1 MSLRIL
7 KLEKQVNKYSS
18 KFDQIMCLET
28 KVPTWEFRT
37 AIKPKRSV
45 WENLTE
51 FLISEHSRSKRID
64 VFGSCGIWCWVGSL
78 GQENAARAGAANA
91 AAAPAPSA

>member
-7 KLEKQVNKYSS
+7 KLEKQVNKGKYSS
-18 KFDQIMCLET
+18 KFDQMET

-78 GQENAARAGAANA
+78 GQENAARASAANA
-91 AAAPAPSA
+91 AAAPSPSA